1 MNKRGK
7 TICASKHTKLVKKCN
22 IIMLE
27 SIVENVHLKVL
38 KEKQNVKKIVAED
51 LYSIFM
57 GVAEARHFGKCTYV
71 CNYNHCWKQTALGY

>member
-7 TICASKHTKLVKKCN
+7 TICANKHTKLVKKCN

-38 KEKQNVKKIVAED
+38 KEKQNVKKILAEE

-57 GVAEARHFGKCTYV
+57 RLFWKIYV
-71 CNYNHCWKQTALGY
+71 WAQI